1 MDRFESMS
9 AFVSVAKAGGF
20 SAAARQLGIPL
31 ATISRR
37 VADLEADL
45 GVQLLKRSTR
55 SVVLTEPGQAF
66 YAASQ
71 RLLEDLKDAED
82 AVTGEYQAPKGEL
95 SITAPVGF
103 GRLHLQ
109 PLAFDF
115 LAAYPDINLR
125 LLLVDRL
132 VNLVEEQ
139 VDLAL
144 RIAELPDSNLIAVP
158 LGRIRMVVCASP
170 DYLARH
176 GTPAHPRDIAA
187 HSSIAWASL
196 GPLDSWWFHEAGAD
210 RMFPI
215 RPRLW
220 TTTPESTLAAA
231 RAGVG
236 LLQTGCYQ
244 AEQDVREGK
253 LVLVLREFE
262 CAPRPVNLV
271 YARNRLL
278 PLKLRAFLD
287 FAAPRLRERLSA
299 VSATIDRVGTP

>member
-20 SAAARQLGIPL
+20 SAAARHLGIPL

-109 PLAFDF
+109 PLALDF

-144 RIAELPDSNLIAVP
+144 RIAQLPDSNLIAVP
-158 LGRIRMVVCASP
+158 LGKIRMVVCASP
-170 DYLARH
+170 EYLARH
-176 GTPAHPRDIAA
+176 GTPEHPRDIAS
-187 HSSIAWASL
+187 HSSVAWASL